1 MTTKPDPATMTG
13 DEILAEIRAALPAIR
28 EIPTSPSDPGWPGP
42 VASNLA
48 SLNELVAE
56 LVGALA
62 DRGISDP
69 EFADMVRRIFRDHSH
84 RLGFEFRGEPFF
96 GDGGDLLDRM
106 VEEILAVSSPTG
118 GTDYEEQ
125 KWKRAVRGIAA
136 RIFRAGMASGWDKHR
151 AAGVPEPR
159 RREPEPDEPERDPGE
174 WAVRLF
180 IPMPS
185 EGTAENYAR
194 RLAADWRECPEVDVA
209 VIPPSRVREAL
220 DTLAASNPFGVP
232 DLDCRTCSG
241 TGRVAGAP
249 DVRCPDCPGD
259 PDAGEYGGTLGEARY
274 RAPAD
279 WRAEP

>member
-151 AAGVPEPR
+151 AAPPAGDRARDLASQWEMSAR
-159 RREPEPDEPERDPGE
+159 AAAPERRDGE
-174 WAVRLF
+174 VSTEIRSA
-180 IPMPS
+180 
-185 EGTAENYAR
+185 TAATFLACAR
-194 RLAADWRECPEVDVA
+194 ELRAAFGPAE
-209 VIPPSRVREAL
+209 
-220 DTLAASNPFGVP
+220 PFGVP

-241 TGRVAGAP
+241 AGRIPVDASVAGSP
-249 DVRCPDCPGD
+249 TRRCPDCPGD
-259 PDAGEYGGTLGEARY
+259 PDGPAGLGPGEAFDAGRGTGG
-274 RAPAD
+274 PTS
-279 WRAEP
+279 

>member
-151 AAGVPEPR
+151 AAPPAGDRARTPGRRSLDGDPVGDRGDFPSLRPGTPR
-159 RREPEPDEPERDPGE
+159 RVRPGGTVRRPGPGLPDLLRRGPDPGRCE
-174 WAVRLF
+174 
-180 IPMPS
+180 
-185 EGTAENYAR
+185 R
-194 RLAADWRECPEVDVA
+194 R
-209 VIPPSRVREAL
+209 
-220 DTLAASNPFGVP
+220 
-232 DLDCRTCSG
+232 
-241 TGRVAGAP
+241 RVAYAAL
-249 DVRCPDCPGD
+249 PG
-259 PDAGEYGGTLGEARY
+259 LSR
-274 RAPAD
+274 
-279 WRAEP
+279 